1 MTVGRLA
8 ARFGLSRTTLLYYD
22 RLGLLRPSRSSGGY
36 RRYTPDDAA
45 RLAAVCRLR
54 AAGLPLATI
63 GRLLDSP
70 TPELVEALALR
81 LTELDHQIGALR
93 AQQRI
98 VLDALARGE
107 GAGRTW
113 TPDVEALVA
122 LLEQA
127 GVTAERRLA
136 WHAAAE
142 RADSRLHHL
151 LLESLHLTD
160 DEIAALRHR
169 AAEMP

>member
-22 RLGLLRPSRSSGGY
+22 RLGLLHPARSSAGY
-36 RRYTPDDAA
+36 RRYGSGDVA
-45 RLAAVCRLR
+45 RLDAICRLR
-54 AAGLPLATI
+54 RAGLPLEAI
-63 GRLLDSP
+63 GRLLNSP
-70 TPELVEALALR
+70 TPELVEALAVR
-81 LTELDHQIGALR
+81 LSELDAEIAALR
-93 AQQRI
+93 EQQRV

-113 TPDVEALVA
+113 TPDRATLVA
-122 LLEQA
+122 LLEHA
-127 GVTAERRLA
+127 GMSAEHRIA

-142 RADSRLHHL
+142 RADGRLHRL

-160 DEIAALRHR
+160 EQIAALRR
-169 AAEMP
+169 G

>member
-22 RLGLLRPSRSSGGY
+22 RLGLLHPERSSGGY
-36 RRYTPDDAA
+36 RRYGPADVTRLDAI
-45 RLAAVCRLR
+45 CRLR
-54 AAGLPLATI
+54 QSGLTLETI

-81 LTELDHQIGALR
+81 LSALDAEVAALR
-93 AQQRI
+93 EQQRAI
-98 VLDALARGE
+98 LDALARGQ

-113 TPDVEALVA
+113 TPDRDTLVA
-122 LLEQA
+122 LLEHA
-127 GVTAERRLA
+127 GMSAEHRLA

-142 RADSRLHHL
+142 RADGRLHHL

-160 DEIAALRHR
+160 EQITALRR
-169 AAEMP
+169 G